1 MNNFHSISG
10 WHYLD
15 RWIVPLLQTAITEQ
29 RAVVLTGARQ
39 VGKSTIL
46 QYAEPIKNW
55 RYHTLDDLDVLR
67 QAQEDPQALWAG
79 TDQVVIDEVQRVP
92 DLMPAVK
99 RAVDRQPGM
108 RFVLSGSANLLLL
121 RQVSESLAGRAAY
134 FVLAPM
140 TIGEINGQSPTD
152 LLSRLL
158 AGQWPEEG
166 SIPVPPPDPFNVIQR
181 GLMPPLLQLDKPEA
195 WTRWWEGYV
204 ATYLERD
211 LRQISQIDALVDFHR
226 VMEFLALRN
235 GQLLNQSEVAR
246 DAGVSQ
252 PTTHRYLNL
261 LEATSLVERLPAYTS
276 NRTTRLVKSP
286 KLYWTDPG
294 LAAFLA
300 GYYDRDSLSKGR
312 EAGAFFESLILHH
325 LKVLAQLLTPRG
337 RLFYWR
343 TTTGHEVD
351 FVLEQGRRLLAFE
364 VKLTT
369 NPRFGDA
376 DGLRLFLSE
385 NQAVGGVLFH
395 GGQEIKRLD
404 ERIVALPWTMLTG

>member
-1 MNNFHSISG
+1 MP
-10 WHYLD
+10 
-15 RWIVPLLQTAITEQ
+15 RPRIVLLLHTAISEQ

-39 VGKSTIL
+39 VSKCVTL

-79 TDQVVIDEVQRVP
+79 ADRVVLDEVQRVP
-92 DLMPAVK
+92 DLMPTVK

-108 RFVLSGSANLLLL
+108 RFVLSGLANLLLL

-152 LLSRLL
+152 ILSRLL

-166 SIPVPPPDPFNVIQR
+166 SIPVPPPDPFNLIQR

-235 GQLLNQSEVAR
+235 DQISQALL
-246 DAGVSQ
+246 D
-252 PTTHRYLNL
+252 
-261 LEATSLVERLPAYTS
+261 
-276 NRTTRLVKSP
+276 
-286 KLYWTDPG
+286 
-294 LAAFLA
+294 
-300 GYYDRDSLSKGR
+300 
-312 EAGAFFESLILHH
+312 
-325 LKVLAQLLTPRG
+325 
-337 RLFYWR
+337 
-343 TTTGHEVD
+343 
-351 FVLEQGRRLLAFE
+351 
-364 VKLTT
+364 
-369 NPRFGDA
+369 
-376 DGLRLFLSE
+376 
-385 NQAVGGVLFH
+385 
-395 GGQEIKRLD
+395 
-404 ERIVALPWTMLTG
+404 